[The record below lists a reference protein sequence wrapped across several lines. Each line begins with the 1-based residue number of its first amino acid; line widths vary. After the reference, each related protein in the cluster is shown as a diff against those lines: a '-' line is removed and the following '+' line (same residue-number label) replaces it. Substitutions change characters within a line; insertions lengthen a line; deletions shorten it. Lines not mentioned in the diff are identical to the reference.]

1 VANYAG
7 TVSKGRL
14 SQAAMDERMARIAGT
29 TDLSDVAPADI
40 VIEAVFENLDLKKT
54 LFAELDR
61 ICKPGAIMTTN
72 TSTLD
77 VNAIAAATT
86 RPQDVMGTHF
96 FSPANVMRLV
106 ENVRGTG
113 TSKETIATVM
123 DLSKRIGKVAAL
135 VGVCDGFVGN
145 RMLEQY
151 TREAGF
157 LLEEGCLPQQVDKV
171 IFEFGFPMGPFTMLD
186 MAGLDVGW
194 RIRQERAP
202 TRPAHLRYS
211 ALADRICEMGRFGQ
225 KTGAGYYRYESGS
238 REALPDP
245 LVEEMIIAA
254 SKDAG
259 IARRDISDREI
270 LERCMYPLINEGAK
284 ILEEGLALRASDID
298 VIWVHGYGFPRYRGG
313 PMFYAD
319 TIGVGAV
326 YDAMC
331 RLHEAHGEH
340 LAPAPL
346 LKTLAAE
353 GRGFNA

>member
-1 VANYAG
+1 
-7 TVSKGRL
+7 
-14 SQAAMDERMARIAGT
+14 
-29 TDLSDVAPADI
+29 
-40 VIEAVFENLDLKKT
+40 
-54 LFAELDR
+54 
-61 ICKPGAIMTTN
+61 
-72 TSTLD
+72 
-77 VNAIAAATT
+77 
-86 RPQDVMGTHF
+86 MGTHF

-106 ENVRGTG
+106 ENVRGTR

-151 TREAGF
+151 AREAGF

-202 TRPAHLRYS
+202 TRPGHLRYS
-211 ALADRICEMGRFGQ
+211 TLADRICEMGRFGQ

-259 IARRDISDREI
+259 IARREFSDQEI

-284 ILEEGLALRASDID
+284 ILEEGLALRACDID

-319 TIGVGAV
+319 TIGVGV
-326 YDAMC
+326 VNDAMC

-346 LKTLAAE
+346 LKKLAAQR
-353 GRGFNA
+353 RGFNA